1 MKGRGSSALFRAI
14 FFAAA
19 FLLAAVLMPFPSDA
33 AGHADFRAGLEY
45 RDGKHPVRSCGSAAV
60 SGELARLDVRLGK
73 AGYFTLLVDMQGGR
87 MRVLSQKLKAY
98 VETSVDGDAH
108 SWRDLVRSAS
118 SVLLPQTLGMVS
130 FQEQSCQEQGRER
143 WNGFEAVKSRCVF
156 KLGFMGSTRN
166 ITFDVWES
174 RDIVPFPLKVEVIED
189 GRTRGGSVWL
199 AELATVKSPE
209 EDFLV
214 PEDFTRFT
222 SVLDLFLYAL
232 SAF

>member
-1 MKGRGSSALFRAI
+1 MKTRGFSALFRA
-14 FFAAA
+14 
-19 FLLAAVLMPFPSDA
+19 FLLAASVLVAVLLIPFSSYA
-33 AGHADFRAGLEY
+33 APYADFRAGLEY
-45 RDGKHPVRSCGSAAV
+45 KDGKHPAQSCGSAAV

-73 AGYFTLLVDMQGGR
+73 AGFFTLLIDMKSGR
-87 MRVLSQKLKAY
+87 MQVLSQKLKAY

-108 SWRDLVRSAS
+108 SWRELVRGAS

-130 FQEQSCQEQGRER
+130 FQEKSCHEQGRELL
-143 WNGFEAVKSRCVF
+143 NGFDSVKSRCVF
-156 KLGFMGSTRN
+156 KLGFMGSYRD

-199 AELATVKSPE
+199 EGIERVKSPE
-209 EDFLV
+209 EGFYV
-214 PEDFTRFT
+214 PESFTRFT
-222 SVLDLFLYAL
+222 SVLDLILYAL

>member
-1 MKGRGSSALFRAI
+1 MKTRGFSISFRAI
-14 FFAAA
+14 FLAAS
-19 FLLAAVLMPFPSDA
+19 FLLAALFTPFSSGA
-33 AGHADFRAGLEY
+33 APHADFRAALEY
-45 RDGKHPVRSCGSAAV
+45 KDGKHPVKNCGSSAV

-98 VETSVDGDAH
+98 VETAVEGDAH

-118 SVLLPQTLGMVS
+118 SVMIPQTLGMVS
-130 FQEQSCQEQGRER
+130 FQEQSCQEQGKER
-143 WNGFEAVKSRCVF
+143 WNGIEAVKSRCVF
-156 KLGFMGSTRN
+156 KLGFMGSYRD

-189 GRTRGGSVWL
+189 GRTRGGSAWL
-199 AELATVKSPE
+199 EGIETAASPE
-209 EDFLV
+209 KDFLV
-214 PEDFTRFT
+214 PKDFTRFT
-222 SVLDLFLYAL
+222 SVLDLILYAL